1 VRLFQLVIL
10 VGQLFHIHLAV
21 WELPGQLSSGGV
33 ELYQFRFMLCLVLG
47 SGLLKLDF
55 LQAVIDRLQ
64 VLESSGA
71 VIELLDFFHSCGL
84 PVQRF
89 LQALCGGAVFIDTA
103 FQIFKV
109 VNAVCPEIIES
120 LVHLL

>member
-1 VRLFQLVIL
+1 MRLFQLVIL

-71 VIELLDFFHSCGL
+71 VIEPLNRFDIVNIGLHFILKNVRPYAASCSE
-84 PVQRF
+84 
-89 LQALCGGAVFIDTA
+89 A
-103 FQIFKV
+103 
-109 VNAVCPEIIES
+109 
-120 LVHLL
+120 